1 MAKGFVYLVAVI
13 DWFSL
18 RLLSFRLSITM
29 EADFCVEA
37 LQEAINSHSPPAI
50 FNTDQGFIAL
60 VLQYRRCYN
69 SFDHGE
75 PTPMSNQN
83 AFIRHSLNQIGDLIQ
98 QQELV
103 QSTASKARALGD
115 PQRQAFWDKLGL
127 QETLLRRL
135 LHQLHQTAVT
145 FEWERTHP
153 WRIPRHQR
161 YPAGNR

>member
-1 MAKGFVYLVAVI
+1 MM
-13 DWFSL
+13 
-18 RLLSFRLSITM
+18 FRVWTRKISRTVSISYH
-29 EADFCVEA
+29 
-37 LQEAINSHSPPAI
+37 LGRPHQWPAY
-50 FNTDQGFIAL
+50 DDRSAL

-69 SFDHGE
+69 FFDHGE